1 MNKFDGRTIRLKI
14 IGPLVLVTLLLLSCF
29 IFGIYWLQ
37 QRHIDSEVQSHV
49 DAVQTYFGEHIKEDA
64 RLLTGLIDFLK
75 EDSALQS
82 AWMSKDRE
90 ALLGQTSSMFEHIRR
105 EYRVTH
111 FYFHDVDKVCFLRV
125 HNPSRHSDYIPRF
138 TLAEAVQRQMPSYG
152 IELGPL
158 GTFALRVVYP
168 WRING
173 SIAGYIELGEE
184 IEHITKRLSDALGV
198 DVVFAIDKKYLN
210 RQGWEEGMRMLGRNP
225 DWDMFN
231 SFAVAGDSTEDF
243 PLEFMRHYNELTL
256 SGQGPLSSS
265 RAQWSSGGRSL
276 QGGFVN
282 LFDAGERQV
291 GQIVVIDDVSI
302 EQEWAGNLC
311 LGLLG
316 CSGLLGFGLL
326 WLLYVYLGKLGAEF
340 NSMYSSL
347 ESRIEEQQEA
357 EAQLEVQVA
366 ELGNAQDAALNM
378 MEDAGRA
385 RKQAEK
391 ASHELERANRQL
403 ELSAEKANV
412 LSQEA
417 MAASEAKSQFLANM
431 SHEIRTPMNAVI
443 GFCELLDGTEL
454 SSEQRQFVNLIR
466 EGGEHLLDVIN
477 DILDFSKIEAGKF
490 ETEHVSFS
498 LGKLLAGIASL
509 MRPAASEKGL
519 ELSMLQEAKLPD
531 QIQSDPARLRQ
542 CLINLINNA
551 IKFTEEGYVHVRVY
565 LDREG
570 GDYICFAVEDSG
582 IGISEAD
589 QGLIFAAFSQAD
601 YGTSR
606 KFGGTGLGL
615 AITRKLAH
623 LLGGELTVSSEL
635 GKGSIFTLK
644 LPSQIEEL
652 PESSSEDYPEI
663 RASVDREP
671 GKLSGSI
678 LVAEDSP
685 TNQMLL
691 KLLLEKNGFEV
702 TIAEDGEK
710 AVQKALG
717 GNFDLIL
724 MDIQMPKKDGYEATR
739 ELRKNSL
746 TTPIVALTAHAMD
759 GDEQKCLKAGCDSYL
774 SKPIKH
780 KQLIETIQKLLSGKA
795 TGLCDKIDSVKS
807 EVDELGQLCSASES
821 EESKPVSDREGIE
834 SKK

>member
-1 MNKFDGRTIRLKI
+1 MKKLDGRTIRLKI

-37 QRHIDSEVQSHV
+37 QRHIDGKVRSRVE
-49 DAVQTYFGEHIKEDA
+49 AVRSYFSEHIEEDA
-64 RLLTGLIDFLK
+64 RLLTGLIDLLK
-75 EDSALQS
+75 EDSVLQS
-82 AWMSKDRE
+82 AWISKDRE
-90 ALLGQTSSMFEHIRR
+90 ALLGQTISMFDHIRR

-138 TLAEAVQRQMPSYG
+138 TLSKAVQRQRPSYG

-158 GTFALRVVYP
+158 GTFVLRVVYP

-184 IEHITKRLSDALGV
+184 IEHITRELSKTLNV
-198 DVVFAIDKKYLN
+198 KLLFAIDKKFLQ
-210 RQGWEEGMRMLGRNP
+210 REGWEEGMRMLGRNP
-225 DWDMFN
+225 EWDMFN
-231 SFAVAGDSTEDF
+231 RFTVAGDSSEDF
-243 PLEFMRHYNELTL
+243 PLEFMQRFNDLKS
-256 SGQGPLSSS
+256 SGHKQFRGLRLHMSSS
-265 RAQWSSGGRSL
+265 GRSL

-282 LFDAGERQV
+282 LFDAGDRQV
-291 GQIVVIDDVSI
+291 GQIVVIDDVST
-302 EQEWAGNLC
+302 EQRWARNLC

-347 ESRIEEQQEA
+347 EGRIEEQQEA
-357 EAQLEVQVA
+357 EAQLEAQVA

-391 ASHELERANRQL
+391 SRKELERANRQL
-403 ELSAEKANV
+403 EFSAEKANV

-417 MAASEAKSQFLANM
+417 MAASEAKGQFLANM

-454 SSEQRQFVNLIR
+454 SSEQRQYANLIR
-466 EGGEHLLDVIN
+466 EGGEHLLNVIN
-477 DILDFSKIEAGKF
+477 DILDFSKIEAGKL
-490 ETEHVSFS
+490 ETERVSFS

-565 LDREG
+565 LDRQG
-570 GDYICFAVEDSG
+570 GDCICFAVEDSG
-582 IGISEAD
+582 IGISKAD
-589 QGLIFAAFSQAD
+589 QELIFAAFSQAD

-623 LLGGELTVSSEL
+623 LLGGELTLSSEL

-644 LPSQIEEL
+644 LPSHIEEL
-652 PESSSEDYPEI
+652 SESSSEDYPEI
-663 RASVDREP
+663 RASVDSEP
-671 GKLSGSI
+671 GKLCGRI

-685 TNQMLL
+685 TNQMLI
-691 KLLLEKNGFEV
+691 KLLLEKNGFDV

-710 AVQKALG
+710 AVQEALCG
-717 GNFDLIL
+717 DFDLIL

-746 TTPIVALTAHAMD
+746 STPIVALTAHVMD
-759 GDEQKCLKAGCDSYL
+759 GDEQKCLSAGCDSYL

-795 TGLCDKIDSVKS
+795 TGLCDKIESVKS
-807 EVDELGQLCSASES
+807 EVDELGQLCSKSNPEESES
-821 EESKPVSDREGIE
+821 ASDREEIE
-834 SKK
+834 STK